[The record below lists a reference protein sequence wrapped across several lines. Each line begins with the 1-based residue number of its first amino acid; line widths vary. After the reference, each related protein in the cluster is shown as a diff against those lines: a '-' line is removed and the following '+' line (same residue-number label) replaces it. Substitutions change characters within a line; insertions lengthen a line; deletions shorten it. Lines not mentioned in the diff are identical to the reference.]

1 MQLKL
6 IFTGKDVHLAS
17 FWKWRFF
24 KLESSLFWVYLI
36 KLCKGKLLFFCFR
49 ITLLWLTLCQF
60 HNYME
65 IEVWFLLV
73 ISFEMRIAWLVARV
87 LVRLKF
93 QMMFP
98 SSVHILSFVIDR
110 FCQYTSLI
118 LRYITGIYFIHLD
131 RLLSMPVSLWAK
143 LWRGDLLLKLKNLWR
158 KSCKYSNLFSRHF
171 TWCYLFLR
179 ILQKEIWNF
188 C

>member
-1 MQLKL
+1 M
-6 IFTGKDVHLAS
+6 
-17 FWKWRFF
+17 
-24 KLESSLFWVYLI
+24 
-36 KLCKGKLLFFCFR
+36 LFFCFR

-73 ISFEMRIAWLVARV
+73 IFFEMRIAWLVQQECV
-87 LVRLKF
+87 FRLKF

-110 FCQYTSLI
+110 FCLYTSLI
-118 LRYITGIYFIHLD
+118 LRYVAGIYLIYLD
-131 RLLSMPVSLWAK
+131 RPLSVPVTLWTK

-158 KSCKYSNLFSRHF
+158 KSCKYSNLFSRHS
-171 TWCYLFLR
+171 TWCYLCLR